1 MVQKKLTRRKNK
13 MSRIEDLEIEITRL
27 LGDNEQLTKKLA
39 EANETLMNNSMQLEM
54 LKAQNQALKD
64 FIVEL
69 ALARKLQ
76 IWH

>member
-1 MVQKKLTRRKNK
+1 

-69 ALARKLQ
+69 ALARKL
-76 IWH
+76 